1 MVVFEGQY
9 PRDTKRGYRVS
20 PESSG
25 DAIEAKRTQ
34 PLSRV
39 WSGCLG
45 SAIEAIGPAS
55 LGVSHIGSV
64 VSISV
69 IFEDQGCLAF
79 IQSFQLQSRHEKSLN
94 LGQSQSRSFF

>member
-1 MVVFEGQY
+1 MVMLEGQY

-20 PESSG
+20 PESCG

-45 SAIEAIGPAS
+45 SAIEAIDLTH
-55 LGVSHIGSV
+55 LGVSHVGSV
-64 VSISV
+64 ASISV
-69 IFEDQGCLAF
+69 VFENQGCLAF
-79 IQSFQLQSRHEKSLN
+79 IQSFPLQSRHEQSLN
-94 LGQSQSRSFF
+94 LGQGQSRSFF